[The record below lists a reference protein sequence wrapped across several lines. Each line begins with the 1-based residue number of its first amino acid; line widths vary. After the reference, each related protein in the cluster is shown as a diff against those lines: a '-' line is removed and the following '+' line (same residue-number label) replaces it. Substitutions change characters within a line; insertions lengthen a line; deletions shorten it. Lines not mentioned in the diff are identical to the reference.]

1 MSAKR
6 EDGELHE
13 LAGGWITERKGTPV
27 PTFLKLTYVGF
38 CVFGVVYLLMYSAGE
53 VQHATRGPL
62 VQQLNALTGQP
73 GMAWLGFLAL
83 LLVVFAAGLLTY
95 ALRGREE

>member
-1 MSAKR
+1 MSAKQ
-6 EDGELHE
+6 DHGELHE

-27 PTFLKLTYVGF
+27 PGFLKLTYVGF
-38 CVFGVVYLLMYSAGE
+38 CAFGLVYLVLYAAGE
-53 VQHATRGPL
+53 VGHATRGPL

-73 GMAWLGFLAL
+73 GMAWFGLLAV
-83 LLVVFAAGLLTY
+83 LLVAFAAGLLTY